1 MVNFEEEKEKLFEV
15 IENSGEEKK
24 ALTEE
29 IETTVKEKEELHIEM
44 EASIKM
50 LKSER
55 DDLLLKL
62 NNVGINIEED
72 KEKVTDEVTQK
83 LKSEKDEL
91 ESERDNL
98 VELLKERE
106 DELLKSN
113 DFVKK
118 MSTQM
123 EEILEGEVGKPL
135 EALTKECEQLKSE
148 NKALIESQ
156 GKIEKVK
163 NQLEAELNSR
173 GSPENAEDI
182 EAREEELVL
191 LKLEVEEL
199 QEKLSEE
206 DREVTEKL
214 AGMEQLRQQNTELLL
229 KVHGNEEQTQLSLM
243 DKLSATLNT
252 IDESFFS
259 ARDEMEETLKSP
271 GIDFNLTANP
281 MNQTMV
287 PMEVV
292 EAIKAQLLAL
302 QDQLIAFNPE
312 QLKNSQIQVEELKK
326 ELQLSEEKAKEV
338 SIKVEKDLKQKHK
351 TEISIITNK
360 MREEINFNMPA
371 LEEKIREEVVTKKKL
386 TSTCQRWRKKS

>member
-1 MVNFEEEKEKLFEV
+1 
-15 IENSGEEKK
+15 
-24 ALTEE
+24 
-29 IETTVKEKEELHIEM
+29 M
-44 EASIKM
+44 EASIKR
-50 LKSER
+50 LESER
-55 DDLLLKL
+55 DELLLKVI
-62 NNVGINIEED
+62 NVDINSKEH
-72 KEKVTDEVTQK
+72 KEKVTDEITLK
-83 LKSEKDEL
+83 WKSEKDEL

-118 MSTQM
+118 MSTEM

-135 EALTKECEQLKSE
+135 EALTKECEQLKNE
-148 NKALIESQ
+148 NKSLIENQ
-156 GKIEKVK
+156 DKIEKVK

-173 GSPENAEDI
+173 GCSENAEDI

-199 QEKLSEE
+199 QEKLSAE
-206 DREVTEKL
+206 DREVKEKL
-214 AGMEQLRQQNTELLL
+214 AEMEQLRQQNTELLL
-229 KVHGNEEQTQLSLM
+229 KVQGNEQQTQLSLM

-312 QLKNSQIQVEELKK
+312 QLKASQIQ
-326 ELQLSEEKAKEV
+326 
-338 SIKVEKDLKQKHK
+338 
-351 TEISIITNK
+351 
-360 MREEINFNMPA
+360 
-371 LEEKIREEVVTKKKL
+371 
-386 TSTCQRWRKKS
+386 